1 MDLGL
6 TDKVAVVAGGS
17 RGCGRGIAEA
27 LASEGAKVVL
37 SGRNGEAVQATVD
50 AIRAAGGQAA
60 GVVADMTAKT
70 GAQLIIAAAREA
82 FGSPDVLVVN
92 SPGPVPDRETN
103 RWRGFENCSDAD
115 FLEAYQDFVMSVV
128 YLTREVLPAM
138 RDKRWGRLLNIGS
151 IAMKTPHL
159 EDPMPASNIRV
170 AVAALMKT
178 LSQENGPYGITANT
192 VATGPFESELSRAY
206 RDSGTGIKTEE
217 WYRKML
223 PVGRW
228 GRPDEMGSLAAFLC
242 SQQAA
247 FITGETIRIDGGY
260 TKSLF

>member
-6 TDKVAVVAGGS
+6 KDRVAVVAGGS
-17 RGCGRGIAEA
+17 RGCGRGISEA
-27 LASEGAKVVL
+27 LAAEGAKVVL
-37 SGRNGEAVQATVD
+37 SGRNAQAVQATVH
-50 AIRAAGGQAA
+50 AIRAAGGNAV

-70 GAQLIIAAAREA
+70 GAQQIIAAAREG
-82 FGSPDVLVVN
+82 FGAPDVLVVN
-92 SPGPVPDRETN
+92 SPGPVPDRGTN

-115 FLEAYQDFVMSVV
+115 FLEVYQDFVMSVV

-138 RDKRWGRLLNIGS
+138 REKRWGRLLNIGS

-159 EDPMPASNIRV
+159 DDPMPASNIRV

-178 LSQENGPYGITANT
+178 LSQENGPYAITANT
-192 VATGPFESELSRAY
+192 VATGPFESELSRDY
-206 RDSGTGIKTEE
+206 RDSGTGVKTEE

-242 SQQAA
+242 STQAA